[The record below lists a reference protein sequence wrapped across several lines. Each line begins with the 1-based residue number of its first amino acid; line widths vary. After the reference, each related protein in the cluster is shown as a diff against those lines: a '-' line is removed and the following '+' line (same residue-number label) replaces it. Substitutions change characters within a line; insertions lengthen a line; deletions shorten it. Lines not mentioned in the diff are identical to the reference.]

1 LLILKKKI
9 KRRVA
14 PETPKAP
21 LLMSDNS
28 LNPLLVKIF
37 KELFNTYASPDGTM
51 NIKNLA
57 EYMGSCIREKTIT
70 ENHKVKEIMKAWD
83 KNEDQLLEEDDF
95 LNFYR
100 DACQK
105 KPKVV
110 WDNLEAHQIGKDLKK
125 ISDRSEDII
134 EVKSLPR
141 YAISRNPHYLSLI
154 FEILGKKNKIILFL
168 LLWAKFFPFL

>member
-1 LLILKKKI
+1 
-9 KRRVA
+9 
-14 PETPKAP
+14 
-21 LLMSDNS
+21 MSDGVT
-28 LNPLLVKIF
+28 LNPLLGKILKDLF
-37 KELFNTYASPDGTM
+37 KTYSSPDGMM

-57 EYMGSCIREKTIT
+57 EFMGSCIREKTLT
-70 ENHKVKEIMKAWD
+70 ENHKVKEIMKNWD
-83 KNEDQLLEEDDF
+83 KNEDQLLEEEDF

-105 KPKVV
+105 KPKTV

-125 ISDRSEDII
+125 ISDRSEDLI

-154 FEILGKKNKIILFL
+154 FEILGMKYLNFYFRGYRIGKKVINPTKNLFISRHGR
-168 LLWAKFFPFL
+168 